1 MTTLSIK
8 LPQTL
13 ADRIARAA
21 VREGISRSEFLRKAA
36 EAKLQPRPAARKRK
50 PTAYELTADL
60 CGSVQS
66 GVPDLGT
73 NPKYM
78 EGFGEWKR

>member
-8 LPQTL
+8 LPESL
-13 ADRIARAA
+13 AERITRAA
-21 VREGISRSEFLRKAA
+21 ADEGISRSEYLRKAA
-36 EAKLQPRPAARKRK
+36 LERLKPRPRSKK
-50 PTAYELTADL
+50 KKLTPYELTADL
-60 CGSVQS
+60 CGSMRS

-78 EGFGEWKR
+78 EGFGKWKK